1 MPENGCLRVGQMA
14 PDFTATAV
22 VDQEFKEISLSQ
34 YRGKYVVLF
43 FYPLDFTFVCPT
55 EITAF
60 SDRMSDF
67 SSKNTEVLA
76 VSVDSKYSHL
86 AWIQT
91 PRNQGGIGDIDYP
104 LVSDLK
110 KEICAAYNVLNE
122 DGEADR
128 GLFIINPQ
136 GMVMHMTVNKAP
148 VGRNVDETLRILQAY
163 QYVESNPDEVCPANW
178 TPGDKTMKED
188 PVGSKEYFSAIG

>member
-14 PDFTATAV
+14 PDFNATAV

-60 SDRMSDF
+60 SDRYSDF
-67 SSKNTEVLA
+67 SSNNTEILG
-76 VSVDSKYSHL
+76 VSVDSRHCHL

-91 PRNQGGIGDIDYP
+91 PRNEGGIGDIN
-104 LVSDLK
+104 LSL
-110 KEICAAYNVLNE
+110 IH
-122 DGEADR
+122 
-128 GLFIINPQ
+128 I
-136 GMVMHMTVNKAP
+136 
-148 VGRNVDETLRILQAY
+148 
-163 QYVESNPDEVCPANW
+163 
-178 TPGDKTMKED
+178 
-188 PVGSKEYFSAIG
+188 